1 MRVDCQHHYIGC
13 QCAVRRANDRRSAAI
28 QLDHRA
34 VLIDAHSQ
42 LLCRTHE
49 TANEIAGVH
58 GGSTR
63 LKDALEVNGRTS
75 ASRDLLGRE
84 VREGR
89 DAKAVA
95 ELHYRAPRTPL
106 DLSRRGPQPAAPL
119 ELRVDVVP
127 LTGLFNLRNRLL
139 GGLRQLD
146 GLALTCQLDQRR
158 QLRPPTEHEAPVATR
173 GSTTTDVLFDDHH
186 VERRLTLLQQNR
198 RPQPEIATTNNRHV
212 RVISATQDGRIG

>member
-42 LLCRTHE
+42 LLCRTHQ
-49 TANEIAGVH
+49 TANEIAGVN

-63 LKDALEVNGRTS
+63 LKDALEMNGRAS
-75 ASRDLLGRE
+75 ASRNLLGRE
-84 VREGR
+84 LCKRR
-89 DAKAVA
+89 DAEAVA
-95 ELHYRAPRTPL
+95 ELNNRAPRTPL
-106 DLSRRGPQPAAPL
+106 DLSRCRPQPAAPL

-158 QLRPPTEHEAPVATR
+158 QFRPPTEHEAPVATR
-173 GSTTTDVLFDDHH
+173 GSTTTDVPFDDHH